1 MNQNAVIANEG
12 GTHLSE
18 SRNTHPDHTSDF
30 FTRTNRAAH
39 ISALGIFLRNFPLE
53 VFDDSERSWF
63 LAFESRV
70 CRMETEAFDD
80 LGLE

>member
-1 MNQNAVIANEG
+1 MNKIAVIANDG

-18 SRNTHPDHTSDF
+18 SKTIRPDHTSDL

-53 VFDDSERSWF
+53 VFNDNERSWF
-63 LAFESRV
+63 LAIESRV
-70 CRMETEAFDD
+70 CRMESEAFDD

>member
-1 MNQNAVIANEG
+1 MNQIAVIANEG
-12 GTHLSE
+12 GTYHPE
-18 SRNTHPDHTSDF
+18 SGTAHPDHTSDL

-53 VFDDSERSWF
+53 LFDDSERSWF

-70 CRMETEAFDD
+70 CRMESEAFDD

>member
-1 MNQNAVIANEG
+1 MNKIAVIANEG
-12 GTHLSE
+12 GTHLPE
-18 SRNTHPDHTSDF
+18 SRVTRMDHTSDL

-39 ISALGIFLRNFPLE
+39 ISALGIFLRNFPLD
-53 VFDDSERSWF
+53 VFDESERSWF

-70 CRMETEAFDD
+70 CRMEAEAFDD

>member
-1 MNQNAVIANEG
+1 MNQIAVVANEG
-12 GTHLSE
+12 GTHLHE
-18 SRNTHPDHTSDF
+18 SGTVRQDHTSDL

-70 CRMETEAFDD
+70 CRMETKAFDD

>member
-1 MNQNAVIANEG
+1 MNQIAVIANEG
-12 GTHLSE
+12 DTHLLE
-18 SRNTHPDHTSDF
+18 SGVTRPDHTSDL

-39 ISALGIFLRNFPLE
+39 ISALSIFLRNFPLE

-70 CRMETEAFDD
+70 CRMETEAFDN
-80 LGLE
+80 LGME

>member
-1 MNQNAVIANEG
+1 MNQIAVIANEG
-12 GTHLSE
+12 GPYHPE
-18 SRNTHPDHTSDF
+18 SGSAHPDHTSDL
-30 FTRTNRAAH
+30 FTRTNRAAY

-70 CRMETEAFDD
+70 CRMESEAFDD
-80 LGLE
+80 LELE

>member
-1 MNQNAVIANEG
+1 MNQIAVIANEG
-12 GTHLSE
+12 GTHLHE
-18 SRNTHPDHTSDF
+18 SGTVRQDHTSDL

>member
-1 MNQNAVIANEG
+1 MNQIAVIANEG
-12 GTHLSE
+12 GTHLHE
-18 SRNTHPDHTSDF
+18 SGTVRQDHTSDL

-70 CRMETEAFDD
+70 CRMESEAFDD